1 MPKDI
6 PIGAR
11 GAAHETVKFE
21 HTLTFHHPELPP
33 VYSTPDM
40 IRLMETAGF
49 HALHPYSEPGEIT
62 VGTAINVEHLR
73 ATAIGA
79 AIKAEAVLEA
89 TDGKYYVLRVT
100 ADDGKQEIGR
110 GTVTR
115 AFVNLERFL
124 AKTK

>member
-1 MPKDI
+1 
-6 PIGAR
+6 
-11 GAAHETVKFE
+11 
-21 HTLTFHHPELPP
+21 
-33 VYSTPDM
+33 
-40 IRLMETAGF
+40 
-49 HALHPYSEPGEIT
+49 